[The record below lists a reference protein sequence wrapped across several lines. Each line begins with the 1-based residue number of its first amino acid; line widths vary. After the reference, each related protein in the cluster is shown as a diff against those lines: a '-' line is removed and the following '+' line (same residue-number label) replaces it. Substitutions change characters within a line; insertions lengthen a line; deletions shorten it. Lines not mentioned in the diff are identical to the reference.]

1 MIYLI
6 DASVYVFRAYY
17 SMPPDMVDGDG
28 YPAHAT
34 FGFARFLGDLI
45 ERAQPRY
52 IAVAFD
58 ESLTTSFRNQIYP
71 AYKANRDPAP
81 ADLKLQFERCREF
94 CRHAGIPAFSHAEYE
109 ADDIV
114 GTLMTRCRS
123 EGLRAT
129 LVTRDKD
136 YAQLIRAGDVY
147 WDYADNVR
155 YRYDEI
161 EDRFGVAP
169 ERFADFLALMG
180 DSVDNIKGVPGVGA
194 KTAAALMKEFVS
206 LEEIYDNLDRI
217 ADFAGAW
224 RRQARRKAHRA
235 SRSSLFRAAPHR
247 DRVQHAAGNRRALDL
262 LRRAARRWGAHGILR
277 PPQFRS
283 DVAPAGRT
291 ARAALAGWPDLFDV
305 ARPCCWA
312 PFTFPPIDS
321 CPMEPELSSL
331 TVKLPLTRPA

>member
-1 MIYLI
+1 VPDPIYHPRVIYLI

-17 SMPPDMVDGDG
+17 SMPPDMVDSDG
-28 YPAHAT
+28 NPAHAT

-45 ERAQPRY
+45 ERAKPNY

-81 ADLKLQFERCREF
+81 ADLKLQFARCREF
-94 CRHAGIPAFSHAEYE
+94 CRHAGIPAFSHSEYE

-114 GTLMTRCRS
+114 GTLMTRCRN

-147 WDYADNVR
+147 WDYSDNAR

-194 KTAAALMKEFVS
+194 KTAAALMKEFAS
-206 LEEIYDNLDRI
+206 LEEIYDNLESIANIPVRGAGKLAAKLLEHKEAAFFARRLTEIACNMPLETTRFDLVRRPPDVTALTDFFDRHN
-217 ADFAGAW
+217 FGPML
-224 RRQARRKAHRA
+224 RRQAER
-235 SRSSLFRAAPHR
+235 L
-247 DRVQHAAGNRRALDL
+247 AL
-262 LRRAARRWGAHGILR
+262 
-277 PPQFRS
+277 
-283 DVAPAGRT
+283 
-291 ARAALAGWPDLFDV
+291 
-305 ARPCCWA
+305 
-312 PFTFPPIDS
+312 
-321 CPMEPELSSL
+321 
-331 TVKLPLTRPA
+331 LPLTVAA

>member
-1 MIYLI
+1 VIYLI

-17 SMPPDMVDGDG
+17 SMPPDMADRDGN
-28 YPAHAT
+28 PAHAT

-81 ADLKLQFERCREF
+81 EDLKLQFERCREF
-94 CRHAGIPAFSHAEYE
+94 CRHAGIPAFAHAEYE

-114 GTLMTRCRS
+114 GSLMTACRAQ
-123 EGLRAT
+123 GLRAT

-136 YAQLIRAGDVY
+136 FAQLIRDGDIY
-147 WDYADNVR
+147 WDYTDNAR
-155 YRYDEI
+155 YRYEEI
-161 EDRFGVAP
+161 EARFGVAP

-206 LEEIYDNLDRI
+206 LEELYDNLDLVARI
-217 ADFAGAW
+217 PVRGAGKLAAKLLEHREAAFLARRLTEIACNMPLQVAHTELVRRAPDVAALTEFFDRHNFGPML
-224 RRQARRKAHRA
+224 RRQAER
-235 SRSSLFRAAPHR
+235 L
-247 DRVQHAAGNRRALDL
+247 ALL
-262 LRRAARRWGAHGILR
+262 
-277 PPQFRS
+277 PP
-283 DVAPAGRT
+283 
-291 ARAALAGWPDLFDV
+291 ALA
-305 ARPCCWA
+305 A
-312 PFTFPPIDS
+312 
-321 CPMEPELSSL
+321 
-331 TVKLPLTRPA
+331 

>member
-1 MIYLI
+1 VIYLI

-28 YPAHAT
+28 NPAHAT

-81 ADLKLQFERCREF
+81 EDLKLQFERCREF

-114 GTLMTRCRS
+114 GTLMNRCRS

-147 WDYADNVR
+147 WDYSDNVR

-194 KTAAALMKEFVS
+194 KTAAALMKAFVS

-217 ADFAGAW
+217 ADIPVRGAGKLA
-224 RRQARRKAHRA
+224 ARLIEHREA
-235 SRSSLFRAAPHR
+235 AFFRAPPHR
-247 DRVQHAAGNRRALDL
+247 DRLQHATGDRSCRPDPASTRRRSID
-262 LRRAARRWGAHGILR
+262 GVLR
-277 PPQFRS
+277 PSQFRPDAS
-283 DVAPAGRT
+283 PSGGTTRAPAGR
-291 ARAALAGWPDLFDV
+291 RGCLNFDV
-305 ARPCCWA
+305 SLRRACSQARLSARRSIHVRC
-312 PFTFPPIDS
+312 FPS
-321 CPMEPELSSL
+321 CPRSP
-331 TVKLPLTRPA
+331 